1 MKSNSN
7 NGLMFNPLRIITMFF
22 GPVNDKILKVS
33 KDFSLTLKNQELSE
47 DTKKLIL
54 KILGQKFL
62 SDNFG

>member
-1 MKSNSN
+1 
-7 NGLMFNPLRIITMFF
+7 MFF